1 MYQHTLAPRHDIN
14 CCNVTSDRSTI
25 QEHGQEDL
33 GEERGEGG
41 GGGGEDRIECMS
53 SNVKAV
59 KGLKSSMASC
69 I

>member
-41 GGGGEDRIECMS
+41 GGGGVRTELNACQATS
-53 SNVKAV
+53 KQ
-59 KGLKSSMASC
+59 
-69 I
+69 